1 MASIERTAYPR
12 LHSRLNEE
20 ERNTR
25 YKLKGAEQDF
35 VRDNARGSEQRL
47 TLALML
53 KTFRHLG
60 YFPELSEIP
69 DQLRGFV
76 CQQMEFPPDTPLLDG
91 AQRKAT
97 LSRYRQSIR
106 ERLGSTVYGEGGAKR
121 LQCVIETAA
130 QTMSDPA
137 DLINVAVEDLVKV
150 NIELPAFSTLDR
162 LVAKVR
168 TQVHKALYAQVTST
182 LTPAQEGVLESLLVV
197 PPGKLTTPFTRLKQT
212 PGPPTLKRIAL
223 WIDHLTEMDAILDP
237 RPFLEDVSYT
247 KVRQFAAEASAL
259 SISDIRDVLNRRRRH
274 TLLLSLLDQAQ
285 SITRDEL
292 VEMFLR

>member
-25 YKLKGAEQDF
+25 YKLRGGEQDF

-121 LQCVIETAA
+121 LRCVIETAA

-168 TQVHKALYAQVTST
+168 TQVHKALYAQVTSA
-182 LTPAQEGVLESLLVV
+182 LTPAQEAVLESLLVV
-197 PPGKLTTPFTRLKQT
+197 PAR
-212 PGPPTLKRIAL
+212 
-223 WIDHLTEMDAILDP
+223 
-237 RPFLEDVSYT
+237 
-247 KVRQFAAEASAL
+247 KV
-259 SISDIRDVLNRRRRH
+259 DH
-274 TLLLSLLDQAQ
+274 TLHAAQADTRSSDPETNRTLDRSSHRDGCHPGSQAVSRGCAAYQ
-285 SITRDEL
+285 DPPICC
-292 VEMFLR
+292 